1 MKKTVIQLGLATF
14 MLVLLVSP
22 ALALEIDVDQYGNI
36 NSYEGNVLGKSTEG
50 HSSIQPINSVSNV
63 EAVPVTRQAPSRVI
77 ESTDAKDM
85 VVTIHGQGTKVEL
98 RDDFSDDS
106 DDDVLKSENLEMRF
120 PAKVRSLTDDQKD
133 HMNKYQEKIKE
144 ARQERLKEMVELRE
158 RNEGDEKALEIQSRN
173 VKARLN
179 GAEFVLDSETGDVML
194 TTPYGEEH
202 ILTHLPDQAL
212 ARMEQAG
219 VISEEGFDVE
229 NQELEAVVTEDGI
242 QYTTTVSE
250 DKKFL
255 SFFPRSVERK
265 VTLDDATGEVEEDF
279 TSTSW
284 YERMMD
290 RWSY

>member
-36 NSYEGNVLGKSTEG
+36 NIYEGNVLGKSTEG

-219 VISEEGFDVE
+219 VISEAGFDVE